1 MQVTGSEP
9 ILVNAAL
16 KLVGVLVT
24 GTFVAVLGVLLKLNT
39 METLLTNPQT
49 GLVHLFAELRKDFD
63 ALRRRVDIA
72 LGSSE

>member
-1 MQVTGSEP
+1 MMVPTEP
-9 ILVNAAL
+9 ILADAAL
-16 KLVGVLVT
+16 KLGVLLIA
-24 GTFVAVLGVLLKLNT
+24 GTFVAVLGVLLKLT
-39 METLLTNPQT
+39 AMETLLSHPQS